1 MEGGRERSVRDKS
14 SSVERW
20 QGRSWMQPLW
30 AWWLIAPKMSTSPP
44 CSQCNHSAQGVFKNT
59 AAPTSRGGDGAC
71 CCAVLKRAYATV
83 LWDPEIK
90 KKGQHNVPVWEL
102 LWFTVEKFVLSFVPS
117 CLALTDYWL
126 HCWVL
131 WEKMSKKCK
140 RAADYATPLFI
151 VALSQFILNSFALST
166 QLELKHDIELKLN
179 IKKRKVSTI
188 PGFGETLPTLLVN
201 EFWWFCYQ
209 NFSWIKILNPNLL
222 IINGLA
228 LGFHILSRDFFSLL
242 HRKQPFW
249 NWNSLKSTQ
258 YNFNNTISLCAIV

>member
-1 MEGGRERSVRDKS
+1 MQPFSSRCFQKYSRPDKPGRRWSMLLCRSEESLCNCSVRPRNK
-14 SSVERW
+14 
-20 QGRSWMQPLW
+20 
-30 AWWLIAPKMSTSPP
+30 
-44 CSQCNHSAQGVFKNT
+44 
-59 AAPTSRGGDGAC
+59 
-71 CCAVLKRAYATV
+71 
-83 LWDPEIK
+83 K

-126 HCWVL
+126 HRWVL

-179 IKKRKVSTI
+179 IKKRKVWTI

-201 EFWWFCYQ
+201 EFWWFCY
-209 NFSWIKILNPNLL
+209 
-222 IINGLA
+222 
-228 LGFHILSRDFFSLL
+228 
-242 HRKQPFW
+242 
-249 NWNSLKSTQ
+249 
-258 YNFNNTISLCAIV
+258 